1 MSTQQPETN
10 ISSDTGVSGQRYE
23 RRRVLTRLGIIAGVV
38 LAVGAQV
45 WVLLK
50 LWFGSSNSPTG
61 PVTLGAAEQF
71 VDGSVTH
78 FWKQHVLLVRRGSEL
93 LALSDACTHNKC
105 YVDYLPEQRII
116 FCPCHGSQFS
126 LTGNVLRGP
135 ASLPLHRFPVALQQG
150 DVMVDTSRRLPS
162 KNSY

>member
-1 MSTQQPETN
+1 
-10 ISSDTGVSGQRYE
+10 
-23 RRRVLTRLGIIAGVV
+23 VLTRLGIIAGVV
-38 LAVGAQV
+38 LAVGAQL

-50 LWFGSSNSPTG
+50 LWFGSSDGPTG
-61 PVTLGAAEQF
+61 PVTLGTAEQF

-78 FWKQHVLLVRRGSEL
+78 FWKHHVLLVRHGSEM

-105 YVDYLPEQRII
+105 YVDYLPEQRLI

-135 ASLPLHRFPVALQQG
+135 ASLPLQRFPVVIQQG
-150 DVMVDTSRRLPS
+150 DVVVDTSRRFPS